1 MSFCE
6 TLKDLLGDNKE
17 ETVIQFY
24 NNYNH
29 NRLKN

>member
-6 TLKDLLGDNKE
+6 KIKELLGENKE
-17 ETVIQFY
+17 ENVIQFY